1 MSHADDD
8 FTRYE
13 DDLDFTV
20 GVRVMRAATG
30 AAAHEVLASTA
41 VLLLPPLSLATR
53 RTPAA
58 LEWLDAHDFSVEYAR
73 TVRLSDDRI
82 HRIWKYQIADHD
94 ADRIRIVSQLLTCG
108 PSLLLAVVGPV
119 RDGVPMATR
128 LCELK
133 GHADPDRTA
142 PHHLRHHLGA
152 ANTFNNFVPMP
163 DGPPELLR
171 EAAVML
177 PEQDLFTLWQRACAA
192 RPGPLRRGREDAL
205 SLTPATGLP
214 AGASLTHV
222 AVSLRR
228 SLLERMRVSL
238 PVADLTQVERLIDAE
253 AAWAGSHSPERPVEV
268 LTEFRSRFRPV
279 YPLLRREIVPSE
291 PLLTVFAEVEGA
303 LFASGFDPARMR
315 DAAEKAGI
323 TLSTRDGIVFDTEWL
338 SLSLRSRQLNS
349 VRQI

>member
-30 AAAHEVLASTA
+30 AAAREVLASTA
-41 VLLLPPLSLATR
+41 VLVLPPLSLATR
-53 RTPAA
+53 RTPVA
-58 LEWLDAHDFSVEYAR
+58 LEWLDAHGFSVEYAH
-73 TVRLSDDRI
+73 TVRLTDDRI
-82 HRIWKYQIADHD
+82 HRMWKYQIADD
-94 ADRIRIVSQLLTCG
+94 GADRIRLVSRLLTYG

-119 RDGVPMATR
+119 RDGIPVATR

-152 ANTFNNFVPMP
+152 ANMFNNFVHMP

-177 PEQDLFTLWQRACAA
+177 PEQELLTLWNRARDA
-192 RPGPLRRGREDAL
+192 RSGPQARGREDAL

-214 AGASLTHV
+214 EGVSLAHV

-228 SLLERMRVSL
+228 SLLERIRVSV
-238 PVADLTQVERLIDAE
+238 PTADLAEAERLTAAE
-253 AAWAGSHSPERPVEV
+253 AAWTAGRAPDRPVEV
-268 LTEFRSRFRPV
+268 LAEFRSRFRPV
-279 YPLLRREIVPSE
+279 YPLLRRELDPSE
-291 PLLTVFAEVEGA
+291 PLLTVFAEAEGA
-303 LFASGFDPARMR
+303 LFAADFDPERMS

-323 TLSTRDGIVFDTEWL
+323 TLGTRDAIVFDTEWL
-338 SLSLRSRQLNS
+338 SLSLRSRHLNS
-349 VRQI
+349 VKQI

>member
-13 DDLDFTV
+13 DDLDFAV

-30 AAAHEVLASTA
+30 AAAQEVLAATA

-53 RTPAA
+53 RTPVALDWLAA
-58 LEWLDAHDFSVEYAR
+58 NGFSVEYAR
-73 TVRLSDDRI
+73 RVRLTDDRI

-119 RDGVPMATR
+119 RDGVPVATR

-133 GHADPDRTA
+133 GKADPDRTA
-142 PHHLRHHLGA
+142 PHHLRHRLGA
-152 ANTFNNFVPMP
+152 ANTFNNFVHMP

-177 PEQDLFTLWQRACAA
+177 PEPDLVTLWERACAA
-192 RPGPLRRGREDAL
+192 RSGPLDRGHGDAL

-214 AGASLTHV
+214 AGASLAHV

-228 SLLERMRVSL
+228 SLLERMRAAS
-238 PVADLTQVERLIDAE
+238 PTADLTEAERLVRAE
-253 AAWAGSHSPERPVEV
+253 AAWTGSRSPERPVEV
-268 LTEFRSRFRPV
+268 LTDFRSRFRPV
-279 YPLLRREIVPSE
+279 YPLLRRELDPAE
-291 PLLTVFAEVEGA
+291 PLPTVFAEVEGA

-315 DAAEKAGI
+315 DAAEKAGL
-323 TLSTRDGIVFDTEWL
+323 TLSTLDGIVFDTEWL
-338 SLSLRSRQLNS
+338 SLSLRNRELNS

>member
-1 MSHADDD
+1 MSRDD

-30 AAAHEVLASTA
+30 TAAEEVLASTA

-58 LEWLDAHDFSVEYAR
+58 LDWLDDHGFSVEYAR
-73 TVRLSDDRI
+73 TVRLSDDHIR
-82 HRIWKYQIADHD
+82 RIWKYQIADHD
-94 ADRIRIVSQLLTCG
+94 ADRIRIVSQLLTGG
-108 PSLLLAVVGPV
+108 PSLLMAVVGPV
-119 RDGVPMATR
+119 LDGVPVATR

-133 GHADPDRTA
+133 GPADPDRTA

-152 ANTFNNFVPMP
+152 ANTFNNFVHMP

-177 PEQDLFTLWQRACAA
+177 PEEDLLTLWHRACS
-192 RPGPLRRGREDAL
+192 GPQRRGREDAL

-214 AGASLTHV
+214 AGASLAHV
-222 AVSLRR
+222 AVALRR
-228 SLLERMRVSL
+228 SLLERMRT
-238 PVADLTQVERLIDAE
+238 AAELTQAERRTDAE
-253 AAWAGSHSPERPVEV
+253 VAWVGSRSPERPVEV
-268 LTEFRSRFRPV
+268 LKEFRSRFRPV
-279 YPLLRREIVPSE
+279 YPLLRQGARG
-291 PLLTVFAEVEGA
+291 PLLTAFAEAEGA
-303 LFASGFDPARMR
+303 LFGTGFDPARMH
-315 DAAEKAGI
+315 DAAEKAGLA
-323 TLSTRDGIVFDTEWL
+323 LSTRDSIVFNTEWL

-349 VRQI
+349 ARQI

>member
-1 MSHADDD
+1 MSHADDA

-13 DDLDFTV
+13 DDLDFTA

-30 AAAHEVLASTA
+30 TAAEEVLASTA

-53 RTPAA
+53 RTPVA
-58 LEWLDAHDFSVEYAR
+58 LDWLDEHGFSVEYAHA
-73 TVRLSDDRI
+73 VRLTDDRI

-119 RDGVPMATR
+119 RDGVPVATR

-133 GHADPDRTA
+133 GKADPDRTA
-142 PHHLRHHLGA
+142 PHHLRHRLGA
-152 ANTFNNFVPMP
+152 ANTFNNFVHMP

-177 PEQDLFTLWQRACAA
+177 PEQDLFTLWKRAGAV
-192 RPGPLRRGREDAL
+192 PSGRGREDAL

-222 AVSLRR
+222 AVAFRR
-228 SLLERMRVSL
+228 NLLERLRAAR
-238 PVADLTQVERLIDAE
+238 PAADLAEAERLVDAE
-253 AAWAGSHSPERPVEV
+253 AAWVASRSPERPVE
-268 LTEFRSRFRPV
+268 LLAEFRSRFRPV
-279 YPLLRREIVPSE
+279 YPLLRREVDSPE
-291 PLLTVFAEVEGA
+291 PPLTAFAEAESA
-303 LFASGFDPARMR
+303 LFASGFDPARLH
-315 DAAEKAGI
+315 DAAEKAGMP
-323 TLSTRDGIVFDTEWL
+323 LGTRDGIVFNTEWL
-338 SLSLRSRQLNS
+338 SLSLRSRELDS
-349 VRQI
+349 VRHI